1 MILYEYPCNE
11 RVRAFLRVEYLFD
24 RLHYFMAGDDPHLHQ
39 IAVTTLFEI
48 LDVCERSD
56 LRGMILQD
64 IERQRLAL
72 SALREHPG
80 VSSKLL
86 DNMLNELQEVTS
98 PLAAQGRLGQNLK
111 DNDWLGSLR
120 GRLTVPG
127 GCSQVDIPSYYAW
140 QSRPVA
146 QRRADLQSWSEA
158 FQPMHAALMLVLR
171 LLRDAGD
178 ALEHTAHE
186 GNYQEMLGGKSF
198 QLLRVWVDEAAG
210 VFPEMSANKYVLWV
224 RFALQDTTNKPVPL
238 TRDIHFKLA
247 RCNIG

>member
-24 RLHYFMAGDDPHLHQ
+24 RLCYFMEGDDPHLHQ
-39 IAVTTLFEI
+39 VAVTTLFEI

-64 IERQRLAL
+64 IERQRAAL

-80 VSSKLL
+80 VSGHLL
-86 DNMLNELQEVTS
+86 DSMLNELQDVTNQ
-98 PLAAQGRLGQNLK
+98 LAAQGRVGQSLK
-111 DNDWLGSLR
+111 ENDWLCSLR
-120 GRLTVPG
+120 GRLSIPG

-140 QSRPVA
+140 QSRPVSE
-146 QRRADLQSWSEA
+146 RRADLQEWSQA
-158 FQPMHAALMLVLR
+158 FKPLRDALVLVLR

-178 ALEHTAHE
+178 VLEHTAHE

-224 RFALQDTTNKPVPL
+224 RFALQGTSNKPTPL